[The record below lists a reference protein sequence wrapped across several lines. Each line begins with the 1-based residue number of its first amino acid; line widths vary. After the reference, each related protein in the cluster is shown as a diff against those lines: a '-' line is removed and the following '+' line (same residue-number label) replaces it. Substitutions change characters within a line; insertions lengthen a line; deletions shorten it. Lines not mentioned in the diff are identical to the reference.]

1 MNDLHEPI
9 CRWLFQEDAGLPRVS
24 DGRHAYALREQ
35 GGPIARVEGDGV
47 CGAHSVE
54 LREGQWFNLPRAEC
68 AALNLHG
75 AQPLTVIAWVKRAP
89 KRFKQC
95 QAVAGMWNETG
106 ETRQYCLFLDL
117 TIWDSE
123 DSVCGHVSAT
133 GKPSPGYEYCME
145 ASIGAKPVAIGEW
158 QQVAFTFDG
167 DWVRVYLDGQLD
179 YRPGLSP
186 YFWPR
191 AINTVGARGSDFTV
205 GAVFRW
211 GEMGNFFVGQIG
223 GLAVYDVALSADEIA
238 ALHKARSC

>member
-1 MNDLHEPI
+1 MNPPEPI
-9 CRWLFQEDAGLPRVS
+9 CRWLFQEPTGAPRVS
-24 DGRHAYALREQ
+24 EGRQAYTLQEQ
-35 GGPIARVEGDGV
+35 GGPIARCDDDGL

-54 LREGQWFNLPRAEC
+54 IREGQWFNLPRAEC
-68 AALNLHG
+68 AALNRHG
-75 AQPLTVIAWVKRAP
+75 PVPVSIVAWVKRAA
-89 KRFKQC
+89 KSHKQC

-117 TIWDSE
+117 AIWDSNE
-123 DSVCGHVSAT
+123 SVCGHVSAT

-145 ASIGAKPVAIGEW
+145 AGIGAKPVALGEW
-158 QQVAFTFDG
+158 HQVAFTFDG

-191 AINTVGARGSDFTV
+191 AINTVGPQGSDFTV

-211 GEMGNFFVGQIG
+211 GEMGNFFVGRIG
-223 GLAVYDVALSADEIA
+223 GLAVYDDALSAEMIA
-238 ALHKARSC
+238 GLHAARRC